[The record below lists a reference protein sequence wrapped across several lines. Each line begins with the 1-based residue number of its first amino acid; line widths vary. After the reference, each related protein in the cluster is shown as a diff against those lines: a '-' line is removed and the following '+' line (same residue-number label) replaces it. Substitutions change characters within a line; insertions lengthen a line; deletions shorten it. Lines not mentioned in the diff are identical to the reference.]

1 MLLPL
6 VLFYQKHMEQ
16 RGAIMWSQQNQIRER
31 TQPSNELIR
40 DGAKLMQLLILLS
53 MLKNCTLH
61 FLKFK
66 TV

>member
-40 DGAKLMQLLILLS
+40 DGAKLMQLLYTIINAQ
-53 MLKNCTLH
+53 KLH
-61 FLKFK
+61 ITFSE
-66 TV
+66 V